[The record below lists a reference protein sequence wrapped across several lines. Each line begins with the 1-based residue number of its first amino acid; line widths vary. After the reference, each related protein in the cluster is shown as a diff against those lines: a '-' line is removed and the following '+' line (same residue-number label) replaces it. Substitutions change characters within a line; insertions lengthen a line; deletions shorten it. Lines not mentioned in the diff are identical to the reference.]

1 MIVYKR
7 YKNLRRSR
15 TKGERSETFIRF
27 HASASLTTFLLILAN
42 KVSFHSVA
50 YEVSAEKKSLADVTG
65 FTGASKI
72 LLRLHGAF
80 MVTAWIGTASIGIL
94 IARYFRQ
101 TWVGSSLCGKDHW
114 FAVSYL
120 RAPQSDHKNCYCN
133 ADFSTTFEIKG
144 LIRSRNNSTGPNKS
158 IIT

>member
-1 MIVYKR
+1 M
-7 YKNLRRSR
+7 
-15 TKGERSETFIRF
+15 
-27 HASASLTTFLLILAN
+27 
-42 KVSFHSVA
+42 A

-114 FAVSYL
+114 FAVSHL
-120 RAPQSDHKNCYCN
+120 RA
-133 ADFSTTFEIKG
+133 T
-144 LIRSRNNSTGPNKS
+144 
-158 IIT
+158 